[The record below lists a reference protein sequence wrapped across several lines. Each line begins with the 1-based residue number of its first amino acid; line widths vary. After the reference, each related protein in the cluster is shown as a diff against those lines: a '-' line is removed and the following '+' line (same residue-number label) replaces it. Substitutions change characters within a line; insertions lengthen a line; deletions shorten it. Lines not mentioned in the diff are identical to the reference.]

1 MSSEDQQSAL
11 NEAFLRFIFL
21 AGFKKG
27 VEEGLSKRGRFCWD
41 DALGFGLW
49 AFVFLNAGLYIGI
62 NLR

>member
-1 MSSEDQQSAL
+1 MTNEERASM
-11 NEAFLRFIFL
+11 NEALLKFVFL

-27 VEEGLSKRGRFCWD
+27 IETSESKLSRFSWH

>member
-1 MSSEDQQSAL
+1 MTNEERASM
-11 NEAFLRFIFL
+11 NEAILRFIFL

-27 VEEGLSKRGRFCWD
+27 VEESADKRGRFCWR

-49 AFVFLNAGLYIGI
+49 AFVFLNAGLYIGL

>member
-1 MSSEDQQSAL
+1 MTNEERASM

-27 VEEGLSKRGRFCWD
+27 VEATKAKQVRFSWE
-41 DALGFGLW
+41 DALGFGFW
-49 AFVFLNAGLYIGI
+49 AFVFMTAGVHIGI